1 MNGDAMP
8 GEYKDRVKFG
18 MRAFA
23 VAMVPLTMNFSSV
36 RDHTQHIH
44 PSVSVLTLA

>member
-1 MNGDAMP
+1 MP

-36 RDHTQHIH
+36 RGLVRPPL
-44 PSVSVLTLA
+44 PSSLGP